1 LSVALC
7 TRLALVIAAPSW
19 LGLEPGRKFSASP
32 PLAFVI
38 SNNHG
43 KVNSRYR
50 KKARGRPRTTG
61 LGTGILVRM
70 HDQLEGLD
78 AWIVKQKEPGL
89 TRPEAIRRLVELG
102 LTIRPKRKQA
112 PAARAAR
119 AKELASSAIA
129 TMTDPSVPAEERA
142 QRRHRLI
149 KGPEEFQELR
159 VDRPKAKSK

>member
-1 LSVALC
+1 MAKSI
-7 TRLALVIAAPSW
+7 RDIA
-19 LGLEPGRKFSASP
+19 
-32 PLAFVI
+32 
-38 SNNHG
+38 
-43 KVNSRYR
+43 
-50 KKARGRPRTTG
+50 KKTRGRPRTTG

>member
-1 LSVALC
+1 VSRAEKLCEQTDNNDFVAEPNVVFLDSFFC
-7 TRLALVIAAPSW
+7 RKTVLWNPKYVV
-19 LGLEPGRKFSASP
+19 LGKP
-32 PLAFVI
+32 
-38 SNNHG
+38 
-43 KVNSRYR
+43 
-50 KKARGRPRTTG
+50 
-61 LGTGILVRM
+61 
-70 HDQLEGLD
+70 
-78 AWIVKQKEPGL
+78 
-89 TRPEAIRRLVELG
+89 
-102 LTIRPKRKQA
+102 IRPKRKQA

>member
-1 LSVALC
+1 MSDEFMATVDA
-7 TRLALVIAAPSW
+7 W
-19 LGLEPGRKFSASP
+19 SASQEDRP
-32 PLAFVI
+32 
-38 SNNHG
+38 
-43 KVNSRYR
+43 SR
-50 KKARGRPRTTG
+50 A
-61 LGTGILVRM
+61 
-70 HDQLEGLD
+70 
-78 AWIVKQKEPGL
+78 
-89 TRPEAIRRLVELG
+89 EAIRRLVELG